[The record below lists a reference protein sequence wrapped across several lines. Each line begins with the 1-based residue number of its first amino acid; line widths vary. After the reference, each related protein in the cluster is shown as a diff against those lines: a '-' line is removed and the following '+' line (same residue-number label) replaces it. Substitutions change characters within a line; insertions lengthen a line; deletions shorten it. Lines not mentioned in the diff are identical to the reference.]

1 MGARFLA
8 EAALNLPL
16 IHDVMAQCCCWPR
29 TQPSTSNLQHC
40 IRRGRLVY
48 TTHVFVRYCGYALV
62 KERVSRDLG
71 KSGAQKFP
79 PFFQSP
85 REFLGTSPHSS
96 RRVKSDVP
104 PQRQRSRVHSSLR
117 RTGSPNRN
125 HPNLDARPELTW
137 RRMRAECSAMETPCL
152 KSCQVVGA
160 TSQEVTNKKHPRAHF
175 PVESMMRKTKTSSI
189 VSPPI

>member
-71 KSGAQKFP
+71 KSGARNSP
-79 PFFQSP
+79 PSSSP
-85 REFLGTSPHSS
+85 QGSS
-96 RRVKSDVP
+96 WE
-104 PQRQRSRVHSSLR
+104 LR
-117 RTGSPNRN
+117 PI
-125 HPNLDARPELTW
+125 RPEESKVTFPL
-137 RRMRAECSAMETPCL
+137 SA
-152 KSCQVVGA
+152 S
-160 TSQEVTNKKHPRAHF
+160 EVACILH
-175 PVESMMRKTKTSSI
+175 
-189 VSPPI
+189 